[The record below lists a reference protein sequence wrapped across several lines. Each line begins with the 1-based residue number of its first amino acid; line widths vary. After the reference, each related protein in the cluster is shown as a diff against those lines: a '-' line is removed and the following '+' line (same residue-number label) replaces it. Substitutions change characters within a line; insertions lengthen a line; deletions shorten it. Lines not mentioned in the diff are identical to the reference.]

1 MRWER
6 ALVTGASA
14 GLGAEFARQLAAEG
28 TSLVVVARD
37 EARLTALA
45 EALHVDVEVLPA
57 DLRDPDQLAGVEERL
72 RAGGIDLRVNNAG
85 LGTQK
90 PFPDS
95 PVDAEMAMVDLHVTA
110 VVRLTHA
117 ALGPMRAARKGAVA
131 NVASVAGLVP
141 GLAGSTYAGTKAFE
155 IHFSESLHNVVKP
168 DGVTVTAVCPG
179 FTRTEFHERAGISM
193 SAVPEWGWMAASDV
207 VRESLADIAAGK
219 AMSVPGKGYTAVAAL
234 VGALPRPLVRRAVR
248 VLERD

>member
-37 EARLTALA
+37 EARLRAMA

-57 DLRDPDQLAGVEERL
+57 DLRDPAQLAAVEERL
-72 RAGGIDLRVNNAG
+72 RAGGVDLLVNNAG
-85 LGTQK
+85 LGTLK
-90 PFPDS
+90 PFPES

-110 VVRLTHA
+110 VLRLTHA
-117 ALGPMRAARKGAVA
+117 ALGPMRAAGKGAVA
-131 NVASVAGLVP
+131 NIASLAGLVP

-155 IHFSESLHNVVKP
+155 IHFSESLHNLVRA

-179 FTRTEFHERAGISM
+179 FTRTEFHERAGITM
-193 SAVPEWGWMAASDV
+193 SAVPEWSWMTAPDV
-207 VRESLADIAAGK
+207 VREALADVAAGR
-219 AMSVPGKGYTAVAAL
+219 AMSVPGKGYTALAGL
-234 VGALPRPLVRRAVR
+234 VGALPRPLVRRAAR
-248 VLERD
+248 VLDRD